1 MNTKFDWRSLIVSIG
16 IALGV
21 GVLSS
26 FLAPS
31 ISGQYSTLYKPA
43 LAPPGWLFPIVWT
56 VLYIL
61 MGIAAYIIYES
72 PAGEARNSALLYY
85 GAQLVVNLI
94 WPVIFFRC
102 EAYVTAF
109 FWLLLLWY
117 LVFITFRKFT
127 EISQLAGNLLIPYLV
142 WLTFAGY
149 LNLAIAIADIT
160 HKI

>member
-1 MNTKFDWRSLIVSIG
+1 MNTKIDWKPLIGS
-16 IALGV
+16 IALALGA
-21 GVLSS
+21 GILAS
-26 FLAPS
+26 FLAPN
-31 ISGQYSTLYKPA
+31 ISGQYAGLYRPP

-61 MGIAAYIIYES
+61 MGIAAYFIYES
-72 PAGEARNSALLYY
+72 PEGEARKNALLYY
-85 GAQLVVNLI
+85 GAQLIVNII

-117 LVFITFRKFT
+117 LAFVTFRRFH
-127 EISQLAGNLLIPYLV
+127 EIDPAAGCLMIPYLV

-149 LNLAIAIADIT
+149 LNFAIAVADIT
-160 HKI
+160 NKI